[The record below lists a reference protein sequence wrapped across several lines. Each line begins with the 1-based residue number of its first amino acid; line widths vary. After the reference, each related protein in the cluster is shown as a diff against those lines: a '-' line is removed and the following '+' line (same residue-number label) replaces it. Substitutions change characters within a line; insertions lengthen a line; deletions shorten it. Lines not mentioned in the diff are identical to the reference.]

1 MTTLAPVVDRT
12 PRPLRRRLAGSGR
25 PAWSAAVVVT
35 ALLVSSPVIAVAT
48 TAALAGAP
56 SFSGDVG
63 SQVLTTVGLV
73 VLVALGTGV
82 LGTSLAWLVSA
93 HEFPG
98 RSVLQ
103 WLLVLPLA
111 MPAYILGFI
120 FLSTFD
126 YAGPVQSALRAVLGS
141 DLAEL
146 PVRNLGGAAVV
157 LTLTLYPYVFLLA
170 RSAFGDTAPSAYD
183 AARCLGASRGR
194 AFREVV
200 LPLSRPALA
209 AGLALVTMEVLT
221 DFATVQYFGVQTVS
235 VGVYLTWKG
244 SYEFGSAVWLA
255 MLVLLFAV
263 TVLSLERA
271 LRGRARF
278 FQRGGRGRGLSRRR
292 LTGSRAWA
300 ATAACGL
307 VAAAA
312 FGLPLLRLLTWSV
325 SSLLDGSAQ
334 LGQRGLLAYLTNS
347 LVVAV
352 VAAVACVAVSLVV
365 AHALR
370 LGGGRV
376 LRGAA
381 QATTFGYAVPGAVV
395 GIGALAVVAAL
406 DRAVRALGVEG
417 GTGLLLTGSVAGVL
431 LAYVV
436 RFVAPAYQAVDSA
449 FSRVPPSVSS
459 SALSLGATPGRLL
472 RRVHLPLAR
481 SGVAVATTLVLID
494 AIKELPLVLLLR
506 PFGFSTLSVW
516 VYELANE
523 NFFAQAAVPALII
536 VVVALVPVAITF
548 ARRDEESRERP
559 GTLGP

>member
-1 MTTLAPVVDRT
+1 MI
-12 PRPLRRRLAGSGR
+12 
-25 PAWSAAVVVT
+25 VT
-35 ALLVSSPVIAVAT
+35 ALLVSSPVIAVAV
-48 TAALAGAP
+48 TALTSVQRQGGLSLP
-56 SFSGDVG
+56 GDVL
-63 SQVLTTVGLV
+63 SQIATTVGLV
-73 VLVALGTGV
+73 ALVAIGTGV
-82 LGTSLAWLVSA
+82 IGTSLAWLVSA

-98 RSVLQ
+98 RAALQ

-170 RSAFGDTAPSAYD
+170 RSAFSDTAPTAYD
-183 AARCLGASRGR
+183 AARSLGASRGR
-194 AFREVV
+194 AFRQVV

-221 DFATVQYFGVQTVS
+221 DFATVQYFGVKTVS

-244 SYEFGSAVWLA
+244 TYDLGSAVWLA
-255 MLVLLFAV
+255 MIVLLFAI
-263 TVLSLERA
+263 TVLTLERA

-278 FQRGGRGRGLSRRR
+278 FQRGGRGRGLARRR
-292 LTGSRAWA
+292 LTGVRAWA
-300 ATAACGL
+300 ATGACGL
-307 VAAAA
+307 VAALA
-312 FGLPLLRLLTWSV
+312 FGLPLLRLLTWAG
-325 SSLLDGSAQ
+325 SSILDGSAQ
-334 LGQRGLLAYLTNS
+334 LGERGLGAYLTNS
-347 LVVAV
+347 LFVAV
-352 VAAVACVAVSLVV
+352 VAALACVTISLVV

-370 LGGGRV
+370 LGGGRI
-376 LRGAA
+376 LRGSA

-406 DRAVRALGVEG
+406 DTAVRSLGVEG
-417 GTGLLLTGSVAGVL
+417 GTGLLLTGSLAGVL

-459 SALSLGATPGRLL
+459 SALTLGATPGRLL

-481 SGVAVATTLVLID
+481 SGVAVAATLVLID

-548 ARRDEESRERP
+548 ARRDESSRRSAPAAAAERDAP
-559 GTLGP
+559 GTLAP

>member
-1 MTTLAPVVDRT
+1 M
-12 PRPLRRRLAGSGR
+12 
-25 PAWSAAVVVT
+25 T
-35 ALLVSSPVIAVAT
+35 ALLVSSPVIAVAI
-48 TAALAGAP
+48 TALVSVRDEGGLSLP
-56 SFSGDVG
+56 GDVV
-63 SQVLTTVGLV
+63 SQVLTTIGLV
-73 VLVALGTGV
+73 AMVAVGTGV
-82 LGTSLAWLVSA
+82 IGTSLAWLVSA

-98 RSVLQ
+98 RTALQ

-141 DLAEL
+141 DLGEL
-146 PVRNLGGAAVV
+146 PVRNLVGAAVV

-170 RSAFGDTAPSAYD
+170 RSAFSDTAPTAYD
-183 AARCLGASRGR
+183 AARSLGASRGR
-194 AFREVV
+194 AFRQVV

-221 DFATVQYFGVQTVS
+221 DFATVQYFGVKTVS

-244 SYEFGSAVWLA
+244 TYDLGSAVWLA
-255 MLVLLFAV
+255 MIVLLFAI
-263 TVLSLERA
+263 TVLTLERA

-278 FQRGGRGRGLSRRR
+278 FQRGGRGRGLTRRR
-292 LTGSRAWA
+292 LTGARGWA
-300 ATAACGL
+300 ATGACSA
-307 VAAAA
+307 VAALA
-312 FGLPLLRLLTWSV
+312 FGLPVLRLLTWAFGSV
-325 SSLLDGSAQ
+325 RDGSAQ
-334 LGQRGLLAYLTNS
+334 LGERGLGAYLANS
-347 LVVAV
+347 LFVAV
-352 VAAVACVAVSLVV
+352 VAAAACVTISLVV

-370 LGGGRV
+370 LGGGRI
-376 LRGAA
+376 LRGSA

-406 DRAVRALGVEG
+406 DGAVRALGVEG
-417 GTGLLLTGSVAGVL
+417 GTGLLLTGSLAGVL

-459 SALSLGATPGRLL
+459 SALTLGAGPGRLL

-548 ARRDEESRERP
+548 ARRDDARDGSRRDAP
-559 GTLGP
+559 GTLAP